1 MRAAKSMAIASEAME
16 GVNKTLKNK
25 LAQKAV
31 HLNPSCREAWGALIS
46 SAEWNSVLVN
56 EFDFEIKKVER
67 FEGIE

>member
-16 GVNKTLKNK
+16 GVNKHLKNK

-46 SAEWNSVLVN
+46 SAE
-56 EFDFEIKKVER
+56 
-67 FEGIE
+67 